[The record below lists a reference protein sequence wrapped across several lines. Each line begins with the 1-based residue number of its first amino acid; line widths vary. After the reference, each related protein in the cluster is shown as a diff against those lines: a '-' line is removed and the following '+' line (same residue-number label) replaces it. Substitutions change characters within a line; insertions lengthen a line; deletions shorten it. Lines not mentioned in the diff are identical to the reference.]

1 MRVKSYRPF
10 GYSREIIW
18 KKKRGRPF
26 GTHKISLKS
35 TLKETLRAKSDD
47 EGDMEV
53 SVLCV

>member
-35 TLKETLRAKSDD
+35 TLKERLRAKSDD